1 MSCSYFDMLDIRR
14 NPVDACFPGHDRIP
28 ARIDRDHRRGQRNL
42 VAHLDL
48 CGDGVDIDA
57 ATAKQLGDDRIF
69 GSADDWGA
77 QGNDVT
83 DEIGA
88 LAGKFARQIASE
100 APTDEV
106 NFLVASSSQGRDPLQ
121 YFGQQLRRI
130 TGVSAQA
137 PAARAITK

>member
-1 MSCSYFDMLDIRR
+1 MLDIRR

-57 ATAKQLGDDRIF
+57 ATAKQFGDDSIF
-69 GSADDWGA
+69 GSADDRSA

-88 LAGKFARQIASE
+88 LAGKFTRQIASGFFE
-100 APTDEV
+100 RRTR
-106 NFLVASSSQGRDPLQ
+106 LASIFWAATLTHYRCFGPSPSRVRDNQ
-121 YFGQQLRRI
+121 
-130 TGVSAQA
+130 VVEDNS
-137 PAARAITK
+137 